1 LRNIIKTE
9 LKMTKTHQNRFNQL
23 SVIFI
28 LILLLIPFKTL
39 FGYNNPQPHSLTL
52 IPPSPVSDKI
62 SISIRGSVRNQTD
75 QLRTY
80 DISIYLDNEDVSSL
94 LYNEKISVPKQ
105 TARGIHYRWLTK
117 DHIGKHQI
125 IMLIKSGK
133 SMERTV
139 QPLEVRSSDVRST
152 GVIDG
157 AWSGFYMWGNE
168 GLLWNEELIKMND
181 IQWREYVRAMD
192 EIGMNIIVPQEM
204 FRNQEYVGAHAM
216 EENGYS
222 GKAFYPSEL
231 FRDRMKI
238 ESDDPLET
246 ILSEADERGMYVFV
260 PVGIY
265 AWFDFS
271 SASLEWHKNV
281 ATELWQRYGHHP
293 SFYGWYVSEEIHGS
307 LTTTVKEKEI
317 RNMRHKEIVH
327 FFKEFQEHVQKMAPD
342 KPVMLAPNSH
352 NVKDGSEV
360 YPELLKYIDI
370 LCPFGFHRMPED
382 DITGEE
388 AASFL
393 QEQCDK
399 AGAHLWMDMEA
410 FLFGEYGELYP
421 RPIEGLLSDLE
432 RFPNFEKILCFQFAG
447 LFNAPWMSR
456 KPGGEPTVK
465 LYRDY
470 KEYYEK
476 KEKEFEYD
484 ELINRKDIE
493 IYKNPAHPVEARV
506 EDLLNRM
513 TLEEKVD
520 FVSGKGF
527 TTKPNIRLGIPEIV
541 MTDGPLGPNGKGRAT
556 NYSAAINM
564 ASTWDVDLI
573 QRLGVS
579 MGKETRV
586 LGYNMLLGPNLNIAR
601 VPHGGRTF
609 ESFGEDP
616 YLMSRMAVAYIKGVQ
631 SERVITS
638 TKHFAVNN
646 QEWNRGVVDV
656 HVDERALREI
666 YFPAFKAAVQEAKT
680 MTIMSAYNKF
690 RGSYCCSNRFLITD
704 MLKKEWEFD
713 GFVVS
718 DWGGVHNT
726 VQTANSGLDLEM
738 PNGQYLGDDLFRVIS
753 NGKVELNVVDDKVK
767 RILRIMFRTGLFDE
781 SVKDY
786 GGLANTEERRAL
798 ALETAQKSIVLLKND
813 RLPGQNKR
821 LLPLNKQRIKSIAV
835 IGPNANEAR
844 MFGGGSGYLNAHYGV
859 SPLEGL
865 LEKLDKNVSIK
876 YVKGGKLKQMSLP
889 IVDSLLL
896 IPPDAKEGENGLLVE
911 YFNNRELEGE
921 PVFSRIDKQIHFSWE
936 NDSPV
941 PGIVNDDLFS
951 ARWTGKMISPGSG
964 IYELGL
970 VTDNGCRLYL
980 DGKLVIDSWI
990 VDKASA
996 LRSIYVELK
1005 KGQQYDIQVE
1015 FFENVGTCEAHLG
1028 LDYYGQG
1035 DEIEQAI
1042 AAAESSDVAIV
1053 CVGLRETME
1062 GESNDRDN
1070 LSLPEDQIKLI
1081 HSVTEANPNTI
1092 VILYN
1097 GTPMIMNE
1105 WIDEVPAIIE
1115 AFYPGQEG
1123 GNALADILFG
1133 DVNPSGKLPVSFIK
1147 KWEDSPVYKT
1157 YPGPPE
1163 SVKYSE
1169 GIFVGYRGL
1178 DKNNIEPLFPFGY
1191 GLSYTSFKFSELILS
1206 KRNIDKE
1213 DDLIVEVTVKNT
1225 GKIDGDE
1232 IVQLYISDKKASVE
1246 REEKSLKGFKRVSL
1260 KAGESKTISIK
1271 IDRSDLAFY
1280 DVKSKS
1286 WIVEPGKFEV
1296 LIGNSS
1302 RNILLNDTFTLK

>member
-1 LRNIIKTE
+1 
-9 LKMTKTHQNRFNQL
+9 MTKTSRYFFNYL
-23 SVIFI
+23 AAIFI
-28 LILLLIPFKTL
+28 LIQILIPSKTSFSSNL
-39 FGYNNPQPHSLTL
+39 NKSSSLTL

-62 SISIRGSVRNQTD
+62 TLSIRGAVRNQTD
-75 QLRTY
+75 KLKTY
-80 DISIYLDNEDVSSL
+80 EISIFLDKEEKSNL
-94 LYNEKISVPKQ
+94 LYSENLSVPKQ
-105 TARGIHYRWLTK
+105 SAKGIKVKWQTK

-125 IMLIKSGK
+125 ILLAKSGENIAR
-133 SMERTV
+133 SI
-139 QPLEVRSSDVRST
+139 QPLEIRSSEVRST
-152 GVIDG
+152 GVVDG

-168 GLLWNEELIKMND
+168 GLLWNEELVKMND

-192 EIGMNIIVPQEM
+192 EIGMNIIVTQES
-204 FRNQEYVGAHAM
+204 FRNQEYVGAHSIN
-216 EENGYS
+216 EDGYS
-222 GKAFYPSEL
+222 GKAFYPSKL
-231 FRDRMKI
+231 FEGRMEI
-238 ESDDPLET
+238 ESKDPLET
-246 ILSEADERGMYVFV
+246 ILSEADERGMYVFM
-260 PVGIY
+260 PVGLY

-271 SASLEWHKNV
+271 VGSLEWHKKV
-281 ATELWQRYGHHP
+281 ATELWERYGHHP

-307 LTTTVKEKEI
+307 LAPTVNDEKI
-317 RNMRHKEIVH
+317 INLRHQEIVN
-327 FFKEFQEHVQKMAPD
+327 FFKEFQAHVRKMAPD
-342 KPVMLAPNSH
+342 KPVMLASNSH
-352 NVKDGSEV
+352 HVKDGAEV
-360 YPELLKYIDI
+360 YHELLKHIDI

-388 AASFL
+388 AALFL
-393 QEQCDK
+393 QDQCNK

-421 RPIEGLLSDLE
+421 RPIAGLLSDLE

-476 KEKEFEYD
+476 KIKEFEYD
-484 ELINRKDIE
+484 ELVNRKDIE
-493 IYKNPAHPVEARV
+493 VYKNPAHPVEARV
-506 EDLLNRM
+506 KDLIQRM

-520 FVSGKGF
+520 FVSGNGF
-527 TTKPNIRLGIPEIV
+527 TTKSNIRLGIPEIV

-556 NYSAAINM
+556 NYSACINM
-564 ASTWDVDLI
+564 ASTWDVSLI
-573 QRLGVS
+573 KRIGVS
-579 MGKETRV
+579 MGEETRI

-616 YLMSRMAVAYIKGVQ
+616 YLMSRMGEAYIIGVQ
-631 SERVITS
+631 SERVITCP
-638 TKHFAVNN
+638 KHFAVNN

-656 HVDERALREI
+656 YVDERSLREI
-666 YFPAFKAAVQEAKT
+666 YFPAFKSAVQEAGA
-680 MTIMSAYNKF
+680 MSIMSAYNQF
-690 RGSYCCSNRFLITD
+690 RGAYCCSNKYLITEV
-704 MLKKEWEFD
+704 LKRDWGFD

-738 PNGQYLGDDLFRVIS
+738 PNGQFLGDDLFRSLS
-753 NGKVELNVVDDKVK
+753 NGKVELKVVDDKVK

-786 GGLANTEERRAL
+786 GGLANTEERQAL
-798 ALETAQKSIVLLKND
+798 ALETAQKSIVLLKNAY
-813 RLPGQNKR
+813 LPGQDKQ
-821 LLPLNKQRIKSIAV
+821 LLPLNEQKIKSIAV

-844 MFGGGSGYLNAHYGV
+844 MFGGGSGYLNAHYGI

-865 LEKLDKNVSIK
+865 RNKLDKNVSIK
-876 YVKGGKLKQMSLP
+876 FIKGGRLKRMSLP
-889 IVDSLLL
+889 VIDSLLL
-896 IPPDAKEGENGLLVE
+896 IPPNAKPGENGLLVE
-911 YFNNRELEGE
+911 YFNNREVEGE

-936 NDSPV
+936 NESPV

-951 ARWTGKMISPGSG
+951 ARWTGKLISPGNG

-980 DGKLVIDSWI
+980 DGELVIDSWI
-990 VDKASA
+990 VDKASS

-1005 KGQQYDIQVE
+1005 KDQQYDIQVE
-1015 FFENVGTCEAHLG
+1015 FFENIGTCEAHLG

-1053 CVGLRETME
+1053 FVGLRETLE
-1062 GESNDRDN
+1062 GESNDRDD
-1070 LSLPEDQIKLI
+1070 LALPEDQIKLI
-1081 HSVTEANPNTI
+1081 HSVAKANPNTI
-1092 VILYN
+1092 VILNN
-1097 GTPMIMNE
+1097 GTPITMNE

-1123 GNALADILFG
+1123 GNAIADILFG
-1133 DVNPSGKLPVSFIK
+1133 DVNPSGKLPLSFIK
-1147 KWEDSPVYKT
+1147 KWEDSPVYET
-1157 YPGPPE
+1157 YPGPRD
-1163 SVKYSE
+1163 SVEYIE

-1191 GLSYTSFKFSELILS
+1191 GLSYTKFEFSDLKLS
-1206 KRNIDKE
+1206 KTSMGK
-1213 DDLIVEVTVKNT
+1213 DDEITIQLTVKNI
-1225 GKIDGDE
+1225 GEVKGDE
-1232 IVQLYISDKKASVE
+1232 IVQMYISDKEATVE
-1246 REEKSLKGFKRVSL
+1246 REVKSLKGFKRVSL
-1260 KAGESKTISIK
+1260 KPGESKK
-1271 IDRSDLAFY
+1271 ITLLINKASLSFY
-1280 DVKSKS
+1280 DVDSKS
-1286 WIVEPGKFEV
+1286 WIVEPGEFEV

-1302 RNILLNDTFTLK
+1302 RNILLKDIFTLK